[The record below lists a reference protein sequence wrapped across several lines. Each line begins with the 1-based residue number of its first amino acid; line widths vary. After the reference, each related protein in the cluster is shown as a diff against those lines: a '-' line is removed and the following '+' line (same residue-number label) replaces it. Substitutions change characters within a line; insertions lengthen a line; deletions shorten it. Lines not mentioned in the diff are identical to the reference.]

1 LKRLLIYSAII
12 FLIYLSLPLL
22 DEHLESTDYSTVIDS
37 IKSDMDGVKENPSF
51 SAVID
56 TFNAGIQELAGQID
70 KTIEQ
75 LPKQKQQDDVQNV
88 EKPTLSNPI
97 KQSFSIYNIE
107 LGDQKE
113 EIEQKMGSPKRSS
126 FNEYGV
132 EWHTY
137 HENYQN
143 FFMVAYDKNNQVT
156 GLYSNQDL
164 ISSIKGIKF
173 GSPKESVLTELGEPL
188 TKIQKGFTFYQLQED
203 RDYDVFLLDG
213 SYITVFYDKHS
224 NNILTSIQIITKDL
238 EQNKEDF
245 YTQASPQLKEGFE
258 LQLFDLTNA
267 SRVVRNL
274 SVLSWDDQV
283 KETARKHSEDM
294 AKNNYFNHTN
304 LEGQSPFDR
313 MAEDQITFT
322 VAGEN
327 LAYGQFSSIFA
338 HEGLM
343 NSLGHR
349 KNILRPDFD
358 LLGIGVSFNN
368 QSQPYYTENF
378 YTK

>member
-1 LKRLLIYSAII
+1 
-12 FLIYLSLPLL
+12 
-22 DEHLESTDYSTVIDS
+22 
-37 IKSDMDGVKENPSF
+37 MDGVKENPSF

-224 NNILTSIQIITKDL
+224 NNTLTSIQIITKDL

-294 AKNNYFNHTN
+294 AENNYFNHTN